1 MVLCKPELSG
11 IDSHQWS
18 RWASISL
25 RFWALLTDG
34 VLDLFFRAGV
44 SNGESNLS
52 DFNYQKQAQ
61 DFYGKAPVIILG
73 SGASAA
79 YGMSGMWALA
89 NYLVK
94 NTDISGLSAAE
105 IEAWEKFCQ
114 LLKDNVDLEAALHQ
128 VTASEELTS
137 RIVKVTWTLINSE
150 DSEIFLKSLQD
161 NAMFPLSRLL
171 EHMFKSSLKIINIV
185 TTNYDRLAEYAC
197 DQARIH
203 HYTGFT
209 HGFCRQLAAPTEIT
223 SARRTNIWKV
233 HGSLDWFQSPLEDT
247 VALSNIQGIPDGY
260 QPQIVTPGTQK
271 YQKTHFEPFRSIINN
286 ADQALNEAG
295 SYLCIGYG
303 FNDEHIQ
310 PKLMVK
316 CLRQRTPI
324 TIITYALSDSAK
336 KLILDGKAQNYL
348 AIERGETDDQSIA
361 YSSLDRAPL
370 KVEKNIWSLEGYLS
384 LIM

>member
-1 MVLCKPELSG
+1 MS
-11 IDSHQWS
+11 
-18 RWASISL
+18 
-25 RFWALLTDG
+25 
-34 VLDLFFRAGV
+34 DL
-44 SNGESNLS
+44 
-52 DFNYQKQAQ
+52 NYQKQAQ
-61 DFYGKAPVIILG
+61 DFYGNAPVIILG

-79 YGMSGMWALA
+79 HGMSGMRALA
-89 NYLVK
+89 KHLVT

-105 IEAWEKFCQ
+105 IEAWKKFCQ

-137 RIVKVTWTLINSE
+137 RIVKATWTLINSE
-150 DSEIFLKSLQD
+150 DSEIFQKSLQD
-161 NAMFPLSRLL
+161 KATFPLSRLL

-197 DQARIH
+197 DQGRIH

-209 HGFCRQLAAPTEIT
+209 HGFYRQLAAPTEIT
-223 SARRTNIWKV
+223 SARRANIWKV

-247 VALSNIQGIPDGY
+247 VALSNIQDVPDSY
-260 QPQIVTPGTQK
+260 HPQIVTPGTQK
-271 YQKTHFEPFRSIINN
+271 YQKTHLEPFRSIINN

-324 TIITYALSDSAK
+324 AIITYALSDSAK

-348 AIERGETDDQSIA
+348 AIERGETDDQSIV
-361 YSSLDRAPL
+361 YSSLDGTPL